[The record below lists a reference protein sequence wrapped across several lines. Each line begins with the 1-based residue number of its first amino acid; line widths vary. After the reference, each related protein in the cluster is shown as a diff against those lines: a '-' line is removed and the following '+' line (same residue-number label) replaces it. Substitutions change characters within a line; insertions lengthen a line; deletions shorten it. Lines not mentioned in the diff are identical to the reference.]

1 MEIIGR
7 LTKNAEAK
15 TTKNEKQV
23 VNFSVAI
30 NDSYKPKGSDQVTKV
45 VTYVDC
51 SYWAN
56 PALAQYLTKGTLV
69 ELHGRISLN
78 VYNDLKGEARG
89 SLRFHVNNI
98 KLHGGN
104 KGEAK
109 PAETSVPVIAGE
121 LLEPLDDL
129 PF

>member
-7 LTKNAEAK
+7 VTRNAEVK
-15 TTKNEKQV
+15 TTKSEKQV

-30 NDSYKPKGSDQVTKV
+30 NDSYKPKGANEPTRV

-56 PALAQYLTKGTLV
+56 PTLAQYLTKGTLV

-78 VYNDLKGEARG
+78 LYNDLKGEAKG
-89 SLRFHVNNI
+89 SLRFHVNSI
-98 KLHGGN
+98 KLHGSN
-104 KGEAK
+104 KSAPK
-109 PAETSVPVIAGE
+109 PAEPSVPVIAGE
-121 LLEPLDDL
+121 LTEPLDDL